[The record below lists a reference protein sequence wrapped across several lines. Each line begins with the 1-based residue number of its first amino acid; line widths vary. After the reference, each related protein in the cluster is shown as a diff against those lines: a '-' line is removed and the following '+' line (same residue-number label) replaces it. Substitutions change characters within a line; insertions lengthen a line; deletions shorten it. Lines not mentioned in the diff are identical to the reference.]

1 MAGFGLPVSL
11 DGSVGGGQASYPRLQ
26 RAPLILEPSFTSVR
40 RKSYIQ
46 PFQEEG
52 GRQHERKQAHTSWR
66 AGNHRSP
73 PLVREA
79 ASCDPQTGTLPGWA

>member
-11 DGSVGGGQASYPRLQ
+11 DRSVGGGQASYPRLQ
-26 RAPLILEPSFTSVR
+26 RAPLILEPSFTSLR

-52 GRQHERKQAHTSWR
+52 GR
-66 AGNHRSP
+66 
-73 PLVREA
+73 
-79 ASCDPQTGTLPGWA
+79 